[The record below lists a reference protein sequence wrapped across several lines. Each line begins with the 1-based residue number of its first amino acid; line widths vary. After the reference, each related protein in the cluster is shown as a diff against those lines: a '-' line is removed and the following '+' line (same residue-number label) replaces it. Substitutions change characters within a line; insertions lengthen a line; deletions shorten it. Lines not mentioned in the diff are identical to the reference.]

1 MFNKIENPGQIT
13 SKLLELPNLRALWL
27 NGNPVVET
35 CANFNLIGEH
45 FPVLEVLNSKFTSK
59 AGEWAI
65 MYYGKAEKYE
75 DVEELDL
82 SGKGV
87 LYMKD
92 ISIFS
97 KLPNLRKLDISD
109 HPEFFLSEQ

>member
-1 MFNKIENPGQIT
+1 LK
-13 SKLLELPNLRALWL
+13 ALWL
-27 NGNPVVET
+27 NGNPVVST

-65 MYYGKAEKYE
+65 MYYGKADKYE
-75 DVEELDL
+75 EVEELDL

-97 KLPNLRKLDISD
+97 KLTNLRRLDISD